1 MDFLD
6 RRNELDRLDALVA
19 RRAAGLVAV
28 WGRRR
33 VGKTRLL
40 TTWCHRH
47 NGVYTVADQSAE
59 PVQRRYFAEAVAG
72 RLPGFSD
79 SDYPGWLPLLRRLS
93 RDART
98 ANWRGPLV
106 LDEFPCLVS
115 SAPTL
120 PSILRNWI
128 DQESSSGGLLV
139 AIAGSSQ
146 RMMQGMVLD
155 ASAPLYGRALEALP
169 LQPLPAG
176 WIGQALGLDEPA
188 KMVQAYTVWG
198 GIPRYWELAEPFHRN
213 LEQAVENL
221 VLDPLGPLHRE
232 PDRLLLEEMPSAAA
246 LRPILDVIG
255 SGAHRLSEI
264 AGRLGQPATSL
275 SRPLGRLLDLG
286 LVQRE
291 IPFGQ
296 SEQGSRR
303 TIYRIADPFFRFWF
317 RVVAPHRAALASA
330 PHGGARL
337 ALWQRLRDALEAE
350 TWETLCRSAVPILP
364 ALRRDTTPDDTWMP
378 GRRWWQGRAP
388 EWDLVSTTTG
398 GHATLVAEVKWS
410 RKPLGHVE
418 IERLARALLAR
429 PLPPGLLPQTR
440 RALFVPRTS
449 SSATVTN
456 AGVHVIDAAAV
467 MKTLV

>member
-6 RRNELDRLDALVA
+6 RRNELDRLDGLVA

-40 TTWCHRH
+40 TQWCHRH

-59 PVQRRYFAEAVAG
+59 PVQRRYFAEAIAG
-72 RLPGFSD
+72 RLQGFSD

-106 LDEFPCLVS
+106 LDEFPCLVAS
-115 SAPTL
+115 SPTL
-120 PSILRNWI
+120 PSILQNWI

-155 ASAPLYGRALEALP
+155 ASAPLYGRALEAFP

-198 GIPRYWELAEPFHRN
+198 GIPRYWELAEPFHVN
-213 LEQAVENL
+213 LDQAVEKL

-232 PDRLLLEEMPSAAA
+232 PDRLLLEEMPSAVA
-246 LRPILDVIG
+246 LRPLLDVIG

-275 SRPLGRLLDLG
+275 SRPLGRLVDLG

-291 IPFGQ
+291 IPFGR
-296 SEQGSRR
+296 SEKSSRR

-317 RVVAPHRAALASA
+317 HVVAPHRATLASA
-330 PHGGARL
+330 PHGARL
-337 ALWQRLRDALEAE
+337 AVWQRLKDALEAE
-350 TWETLCRSAVPILP
+350 TWETLCRSAVPRLP
-364 ALRRDTTPDDTWMP
+364 ALCEDTKPDDTWMP
-378 GRRWWQGRAP
+378 GRRWWQGREP
-388 EWDLVSTTTG
+388 EWDVVSTTTG
-398 GHATLVAEVKWS
+398 GHATLVGEVKWS
-410 RKPLGHVE
+410 SKPLGHAE

-440 RALFVPRTS
+440 RVLFVPRPAP
-449 SSATVTN
+449 SATVTN
-456 AGVHVIDAAAV
+456 HGVHVIDAEAV
-467 MKTLV
+467 MKALV